1 MKKHVS
7 IHQSLQY
14 VADHPDLATSDILSL
29 PAHELISRTLFQ
41 IANDAQLHDKKSLAR
56 ANTARTMIFQR
67 LVGKRRAGSHPATR
81 KTTSLQFKDLTG
93 DSDGE

>member
-7 IHQSLQY
+7 IQQSLQF
-14 VADHPDLATSDILSL
+14 VADNPEVKTDDLLSL

-41 IANDAQLHDKKSLAR
+41 IANDAQLHDKRSMAR
-56 ANTARTMIFQR
+56 ANTTHTIIFQR

-93 DSDGE
+93 DGDGE